1 MRSTRSE
8 EDLMKAK
15 KCAEIL
21 YGKQDMLSKEL
32 LADVLDELPMTELTK
47 EKQWGI
53 CDIMVSV
60 GLAESKSRN

>member
-32 LADVLDELPMTELTK
+32 NEFLKMK
-47 EKQWGI
+47 
-53 CDIMVSV
+53 
-60 GLAESKSRN
+60 GLENQFKVEIVEDQYIENYKNNQIQYKAKK